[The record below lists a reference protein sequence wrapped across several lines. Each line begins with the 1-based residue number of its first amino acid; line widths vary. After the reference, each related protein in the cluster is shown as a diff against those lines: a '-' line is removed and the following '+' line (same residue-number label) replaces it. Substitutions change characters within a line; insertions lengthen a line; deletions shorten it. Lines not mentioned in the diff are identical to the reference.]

1 MVFSIAGVAGRCQFS
16 LGGRLPLEY
25 GASHLTDSP
34 FPTRPPR
41 AYHGST
47 MRRAIY
53 PGSFDPITNGH
64 LDVVERATHIFDEV
78 IVAVAVN
85 HEKTGLFSFAERVAH
100 IEQATSSNDRIQVT
114 SFDGLLVDFATE
126 QEATALVRGLRAIS
140 DFEFEFQMAL
150 MNRKL
155 QPEIETIFLT
165 AREEYTYVSSS
176 VTKEIARLGGDIS
189 SLVPPAVGDSLKA
202 KFDQQP

>member
-1 MVFSIAGVAGRCQFS
+1 
-16 LGGRLPLEY
+16 
-25 GASHLTDSP
+25 
-34 FPTRPPR
+34 
-41 AYHGST
+41 
-47 MRRAIY
+47 MRTQSVIY
-53 PGSFDPITNGH
+53 PGTFDPITNGH

-85 HEKTGLFSFAERVAH
+85 HKKTGLFSFDERVAH
-100 IEQATSSNDRIQVT
+100 IEAATADNDRIQVT

-126 QEATALVRGLRAIS
+126 KQATALVRGLRAIS

-155 QPEIETIFLT
+155 RPEIETIFLT

-189 SLVPPAVGDSLKA
+189 SLVPSPVRDALEA
-202 KFDQQP
+202 KFSQ